1 VGVIKK
7 TVAIHPV
14 MDVFVRKTWATLI
27 EAGYDAT
34 YSTALN
40 FMLLTAVLEVSEKG
54 ISEKVMKILQSFLND
69 EKTIE
74 ELNLVDQASNIIEK
88 LMKEIIKT
96 VAEKK

>member
-1 VGVIKK
+1 VGVVKK

-14 MDVFVRKTWATLI
+14 MDAFVRKTWATLI

-54 ISEKVMKILQSFLND
+54 ISEKVMKILQSFLKD

>member
-1 VGVIKK
+1 
-7 TVAIHPV
+7 
-14 MDVFVRKTWATLI
+14 
-27 EAGYDAT
+27 
-34 YSTALN
+34 
-40 FMLLTAVLEVSEKG
+40 MLLTAVLKVSEKG
-54 ISEKVMKILQSFLND
+54 ISEKVMKILQSFLKD

>member
-1 VGVIKK
+1 MGVIKK